1 MSDPF
6 SKMRTLAAKR
16 NNTELEWE
24 DEMRALRAAGYSV
37 RTIAEVAGVSHDTVW
52 KRAR

>member
-1 MSDPF
+1 MEDPF
-6 SKMRTLAAKR
+6 KKMRAAAKKKNDATR
-16 NNTELEWE
+16 EWV
-24 DEMRALRAAGYSV
+24 DEMVALRAAGYSV